1 VIANTQHKTTTY
13 RAAGK
18 LMLFGEY
25 LVLKGAKSLAFPLK
39 YGQTLEVSPSENM
52 IHWESWS
59 PEGCWFK
66 ATFEEDLNL
75 WDTNDHEVAETLRKL
90 LKLIRDLN
98 PKLDMKQNFKMT
110 ADFNLQWGFG
120 SSSTFISLLAQWS
133 DAYAPILLKESF
145 GGSGYDVACATAD
158 GPIIYQLKEGGGE
171 YGEVPIHENIQQHML
186 FVYLGKKQSSK
197 NEIAR
202 FRQGNITETDLK
214 LMDEIVDRAI
224 EADAIEKFEALLDQS
239 EDILAPIIGRTK
251 LKEDIFADYKYSIK
265 SLGAWGGD
273 FFLATFRDLEEA
285 KDYFK
290 TKGHQTMFTYNELII
305 NG

>member
-1 VIANTQHKTTTY
+1 
-13 RAAGK
+13 
-18 LMLFGEY
+18 
-25 LVLKGAKSLAFPLK
+25 
-39 YGQTLEVSPSENM
+39 
-52 IHWESWS
+52 
-59 PEGCWFK
+59 
-66 ATFEEDLNL
+66 
-75 WDTNDHEVAETLRKL
+75 
-90 LKLIRDLN
+90 
-98 PKLDMKQNFKMT
+98 MKQNFKMT

-133 DAYAPILLKESF
+133 DTYAPILLKESF